1 MLEMYAGVILF
12 STLYVNTAL
21 LYLSLLSTD
30 NHPSSLPADGVR
42 KSVLRIVLA
51 ARFCNFRSLSRF
63 DIREPSPRQQNH
75 TPSRA
80 LCNFGKTVFELLPV
94 HIQIVALIVIF

>member
-12 STLYVNTAL
+12 SALYVNTAL
-21 LYLSLLSTD
+21 LYLSLLATD
-30 NHPSSLPADGVR
+30 NHPSSLNMPTDGVR

-51 ARFCNFRSLSRF
+51 ARFLILGVFQDFTGTS
-63 DIREPSPRQQNH
+63 SPRQQNH
-75 TPSRA
+75 NTSRA

-94 HIQIVALIVIF
+94 HI